1 MLTVLYLVLTA
12 LFAYLTW
19 QSGRLYGQRRSS
31 YTLLLFL
38 VLAGLVYDALV
49 IALGRFVGQGS
60 LLSALNLGRFAVHA
74 LFTPLLMIF
83 AFGVLRRAGIGWAQG
98 KAAHTAVCIVATLM
112 VLLGVY
118 ADLARVDMQ
127 PRVVMDTLRYVNE
140 GGMKGPPIASLVT
153 MLFLLVAGAMLWR
166 RAGWPWLLLGSLVM
180 FVAAGAA
187 MGNLFFLGSVGEV
200 VLGFA
205 NVATAR
211 RFLAGEAAQPAGVAA
226 TAQAR

>member
-1 MLTVLYLVLTA
+1 MLTVLYLVLAA

-19 QSGRLYGQRRSS
+19 QSSRLYGQQRSS
-31 YTLLLFL
+31 YTLLLLL

-49 IALGRFVGQGS
+49 IALGRFIGQGS

-74 LFTPLLMIF
+74 LLTPLLMIF
-83 AFGVLRRAGIGWAQG
+83 AFGVLRRAGVGWAQG

-127 PRVVMDTLRYVNE
+127 PRLVMDTLRYVNE
-140 GGMKGPPIASLVT
+140 GGMQGPPIASLVT
-153 MLFLLVAGAMLWR
+153 MVFLLVGGVALWR

-187 MGNLFFLGSVGEV
+187 MGNLFFLGSVGEA

-211 RFLAGEAAQPAGVAA
+211 RFLGGQAAQAAAVAA
-226 TAQAR
+226 AARPR

>member
-19 QSGRLYGQRRSS
+19 QSVRLYGQRRSS
-31 YTLLLFL
+31 YTLLLIP

-49 IALGRFVGQGS
+49 IALGRFIGQGG

-83 AFGVLRRAGIGWAQG
+83 AFGVLRRAGVGWAQG

-112 VLLGVY
+112 VLLGAY
-118 ADLARVDMQ
+118 ADLLRVDMQ

-153 MLFLLVAGAMLWR
+153 MLFLLVAGVMLWR
-166 RAGWPWLLLGSLVM
+166 RTGWPWLALGSLVM

-187 MGNLFFLGSVGEV
+187 MGALFFLGGIGEA

-211 RFLAGEAAQPAGVAA
+211 RFLAGETAQPAGAVAP
-226 TAQAR
+226 AQAR

>member
-19 QSGRLYGQRRSS
+19 QSVRLYGQRRSS
-31 YTLLLFL
+31 YTLLLL
-38 VLAGLVYDALV
+38 PVLAGLVYDALV
-49 IALGRFVGQGS
+49 IALGRFIGQGG

-83 AFGVLRRAGIGWAQG
+83 AFGVLRRAGVGWAQG

-112 VLLGVY
+112 VLLGAY
-118 ADLARVDMQ
+118 ADLLRVDMQ

-153 MLFLLVAGAMLWR
+153 MLFLLVAGVMLWR
-166 RAGWPWLLLGSLVM
+166 RTGWPWLALGSLVM

-211 RFLAGEAAQPAGVAA
+211 RFLAGETAQPAGAVA